1 LNAFLDWLCAP
12 ESLRRFHLRWNGL
25 SQEPLP
31 QIDLP
36 AWQACAASAKARL
49 MQQMDLVSQ
58 LLQFVAEKR

>member
-1 LNAFLDWLCAP
+1 
-12 ESLRRFHLRWNGL
+12 
-25 SQEPLP
+25 LP

>member
-1 LNAFLDWLCAP
+1 
-12 ESLRRFHLRWNGL
+12 
-25 SQEPLP
+25 LP

-36 AWQACAASAKARL
+36 AWHACAASAKARL